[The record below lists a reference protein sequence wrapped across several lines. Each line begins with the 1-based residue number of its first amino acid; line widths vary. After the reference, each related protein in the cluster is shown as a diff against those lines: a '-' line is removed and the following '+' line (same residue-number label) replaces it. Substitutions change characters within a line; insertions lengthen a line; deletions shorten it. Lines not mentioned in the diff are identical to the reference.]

1 MKGTGTD
8 EETLMRIIVSRCE
21 IDLGGIKR
29 EYQDFYGKTLYD
41 SVKKETSGDFKNA
54 LLALIGDAWLVS
66 SWTFHVLTT
75 ITTWYFRYIFNE
87 YGALFLLENH

>member
-54 LLALIGDAWLVS
+54 LLALIGDA
-66 SWTFHVLTT
+66 
-75 ITTWYFRYIFNE
+75 
-87 YGALFLLENH
+87 